1 MTKGFDSLCSMSK
14 IHRYSSND
22 YTVRIA
28 AVDATEV
35 VKEVQRLQNLFPVPA
50 IGVGKALVGSLL
62 LAAQLKEQQQ
72 VGLLFRGN
80 GPIKSVYAEAHFE
93 GQVRAY
99 TPNPNYEPVSYAD
112 GLSFKTAIGN
122 GTLSVARHQPFQKQP
137 FHGTVEI
144 VSGEIAEDIAHY
156 LNQSHQIRSIVAL
169 GIYLD
174 ENGKVEKAGG
184 MILELMPGIDEAL
197 VDRLQQNAEKNQN
210 LSVSK
215 ILRDGGTAEDIVKAY
230 MDGIP
235 FTELDHGHS
244 ATYFC
249 PCTRERVSAA
259 LEVLGEADLQDM
271 VDKNEEPEITC
282 QMCGKP
288 YKFNHADI
296 KEIRDQVHRNSLN

>member
-1 MTKGFDSLCSMSK
+1 MSK

-22 YTVRIA
+22 FTIRIA
-28 AVDATEV
+28 AVDATSV
-35 VKEVQRLQNLFPVPA
+35 VQELQQLQNLYPVPVMGA
-50 IGVGKALVGSLL
+50 GKALVGAVL
-62 LAAQLKEQQQ
+62 LAAQLKERQQ

-99 TPNPNYEPVSYAD
+99 TPNPQYEPISYKD
-112 GLSFKTAIGN
+112 GIQFKHAIGN

-156 LNQSHQIRSIVAL
+156 LHQSHQIRSVVAL

-174 ENGKVEKAGG
+174 EYGKVQKAGG
-184 MILELMPGIDEAL
+184 MILEIMPGVEQSI
-197 VDRLQQNAEKNQN
+197 VDQVQKNAEENKN
-210 LSVSK
+210 LSISK
-215 ILRDGGTAEDIVKAY
+215 ILLDGGTVADIVKPY
-230 MDGIP
+230 MKGIP
-235 FTELDHGHS
+235 FTELDHPHS
-244 ATYFC
+244 VQYHC
-249 PCTRERVSAA
+249 PCTRDRVAAA

-271 VDKNEEPEITC
+271 IDKNEEPEITC

-288 YKFNHADI
+288 YKFNLEEV
-296 KEIRDQVHRNSLN
+296 KEIRALVYKNSLN